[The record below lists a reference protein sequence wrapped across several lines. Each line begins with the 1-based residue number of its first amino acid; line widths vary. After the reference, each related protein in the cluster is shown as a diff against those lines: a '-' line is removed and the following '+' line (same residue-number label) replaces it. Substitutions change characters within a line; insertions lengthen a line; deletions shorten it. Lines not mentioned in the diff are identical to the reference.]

1 LSNDFGIELFESLEH
16 PFQRHDCEIFYS
28 AEIEK
33 YRNLYNDVRSKFTIL
48 CGDYEHLKLE
58 HKDEIGKFFVNTGEI
73 PGNTVSKDTEFT
85 GICLNHYRELNTVTF
100 SGIS

>member
-1 LSNDFGIELFESLEH
+1 MKGLTYSQGRHTVSIGNYDFLARK
-16 PFQRHDCEIFYS
+16 PFGYPNKRHDCEIFYS

-58 HKDEIGKFFVNTGEI
+58 HKDEMGKSIVKFL
-73 PGNTVSKDTEFT
+73 
-85 GICLNHYRELNTVTF
+85 CQYR
-100 SGIS
+100 

>member
-1 LSNDFGIELFESLEH
+1 MALLIDRVVTQFISGTTICLVRKTFGYPS
-16 PFQRHDCEIFYS
+16 QRHDCEIFYS

-58 HKDEIGKFFVNTGEI
+58 HKDEMGKSIVKFLC
-73 PGNTVSKDTEFT
+73 K
-85 GICLNHYRELNTVTF
+85 YR
-100 SGIS
+100 